1 MHRAKLPGYP
11 VRGNVAPMADLVSEI
26 ARLLP
31 VEGLA
36 RLAADH
42 QDDGHGR
49 CSGCKLPQ
57 SGDQKW
63 PCTIYNVSV
72 AALDIRTGRRCAS

>member
-1 MHRAKLPGYP
+1 MP
-11 VRGNVAPMADLVSEI
+11 DLVAEF
-26 ARLLP
+26 ARLLSP
-31 VEGLA
+31 EGLA

-42 QDDGHGR
+42 QDNGHGR
-49 CSGCKLPQ
+49 CTGCKLPQ

-72 AALDIRTGRRCAS
+72 AALDIRTGRPAAFTGDPCDG